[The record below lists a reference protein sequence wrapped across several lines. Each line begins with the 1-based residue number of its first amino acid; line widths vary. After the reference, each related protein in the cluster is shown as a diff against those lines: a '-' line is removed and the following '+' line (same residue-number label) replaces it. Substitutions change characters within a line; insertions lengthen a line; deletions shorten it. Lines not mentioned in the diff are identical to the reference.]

1 MRPRNLLRLRPFLA
15 LAVLA
20 AFVVPAY
27 AEDAKKDEGSK
38 EASKADVTGT
48 WKWSFAMQDGQKR
61 ESTAKLK
68 QEGEKVTG
76 TVSGRQGAETEI
88 KDGKIDAEGK
98 LTFSVSREFNG
109 NTMTMMYSGQVD
121 RDTIKGKIETKRPDG
136 QTREREWEAKREKEG
151 ASKEEGEK
159 KDDGSGSGEKK
170 AGAGSN

>member
-1 MRPRNLLRLRPFLA
+1 MRPRHSPRLRSFAA

-20 AFVVPAY
+20 ALAVPAY

-48 WKWSFAMQDGQKR
+48 WKWSFTMQDGQKR

-76 TVSGRQGAETEI
+76 TVSGRQGADTEI

-109 NTMTMMYSGQVD
+109 NTMTMMYSGKVD
-121 RDTIKGKIETKRPDG
+121 GDTIKGKIETKRGDG
-136 QTREREWEAKREKEG
+136 QTREREWEAKREKKEG
-151 ASKEEGEK
+151 SSTEEGEK
-159 KDDGSGSGEKK
+159 KEGGDSAEKK
-170 AGAGSN
+170 EGGQ